1 MSFGLQ
7 GLVGV
12 VALALVGLAGV
23 GGTAGAA
30 ARLGWWRVLAGGVV
44 TRDRWLRH
52 ASAQGYGSWSH
63 AQARRAPVA
72 IQRIRQ

>member
-1 MSFGLQ
+1 
-7 GLVGV
+7 
-12 VALALVGLAGV
+12 
-23 GGTAGAA
+23 
-30 ARLGWWRVLAGGVV
+30 VLAGGVV

-63 AQARRAPVA
+63 ARARRAPVA